1 MMKCKIVGCAV
12 ETAAL
17 CGLCVEH
24 ESIIFYLVHSKGF
37 DPEKTTALYKRQLE
51 RIKARKDP
59 GFFLQE
65 IELEI
70 ENDHDLMRGGA

>member
-17 CGLCVEH
+17 SGLCIEH
-24 ESIIFYLVHSKGF
+24 EAIVFYLVHGKGF
-37 DPEKTTALYKRQLE
+37 SAEETTILYKRQLE
-51 RIKARKDP
+51 RIRDRKHFD
-59 GFFLQE
+59 FFLQE

-70 ENDHDLMRGGA
+70 ENDHDLMRKVV